1 MTRTLALTL
10 PWAAM
15 LALTATPAEAGGI
28 VAAIGAFFAS
38 GSIVVQVIGR
48 ILVSIAA
55 SALMRALAPKPRTP
69 GIRTEVTQNGGVNP
83 CSFILMRYA
92 TAGQR
97 VCPPMS
103 HGSSG
108 DTPNAYLTE
117 VIELGDIP
125 GQALHRVMIN
135 DQYVTLGATAHP
147 DYGFPVLGELNG
159 VAWVKYYDGT
169 QTDADPMLLA
179 KYGSYPERPW
189 TSDMIGRGLCYA
201 ILTCKFS
208 RKKWNAMPRFRFEV
222 GGIPLYDPRKDSTVG
237 GSGPHRWNDK
247 ATWEPTTNPVVAIYN
262 ILRGIALPDG
272 SVWGGGIPAV
282 DLPLGS
288 WFAAMNECDVLVGDG
303 LSGTEPQ
310 YRAGFEVGVDE
321 EPADIIDE
329 LLKACSGQ
337 ISEVGGIWKIRV
349 GGPGV
354 PVLSITDGDILTSS
368 PEDLTPFP
376 GFTAS
381 FNGIHATY
389 PEPAMLWEPKEAPP
403 LYNPAWEEADQGQ
416 RLVANLGLPAVPY
429 GVQVRRLMAAYIAEE
444 RRFLRHGQS
453 LPPDAAVLEPL
464 DAISWTSAQNGY
476 SAKVFEVSEVA
487 DDLWTCRQTVALRE
501 RDPAD
506 YVSSNPAPPEVP
518 SLAVVIPSARVVP
531 GFSVT
536 GTSITDATAAPRR
549 PALKLS
555 WEPDLP
561 DVRAI
566 AYEVRLTATGVVV
579 ASGSTDNVAAGEL
592 VVSEGI
598 LADTAYQARVLP
610 VLDFDAD
617 WTDWVGATS
626 PITLITSSDLAF
638 GAVTDQLLSFLQWPT
653 GSAAAFSAISNNSNI
668 NQLDVGAPDS
678 FWIVTAGFEISRTAG
693 SGGAFNVQFQEER
706 YIGAF
711 GGGSVT
717 LHTWNVMT
725 DGEPSGPP
733 GPDPDG
739 GGWWPRW
746 HVVIRGGAF
755 SLLRYR
761 LFVTKT
767 SNPTGKI
774 RNVQI
779 RASRIIR

>member
-1 MTRTLALTL
+1 MIRVLALTL
-10 PWAAM
+10 PWAVF

-38 GSIVVQVIGR
+38 SSIVVQVIGR

-135 DQYVTLGATAHP
+135 DQYVTLGTTPHP
-147 DYGFPVLGELNG
+147 DYGLPVLGELSG

-169 QTDADPMLLA
+169 QTAADPMLLA

-222 GGIPLYDPRKDSTVG
+222 GGIPLYDPRKDTTVG
-237 GSGPHRWNDK
+237 GSCAHRWTNK

-262 ILRGIALPDG
+262 VLRGIELPDG
-272 SVWGGGIPAV
+272 SVWGGGIPAE
-282 DLPLGS
+282 DLPLAT
-288 WFAAMNECDVLVGDG
+288 WFAAMNECDVLVPDG
-303 LSGTEPQ
+303 VSGTEPQ
-310 YRAGFEVGVDE
+310 YRAGFEVTVDD

-368 PEDLTPFP
+368 PQDLTPFP

-403 LYNPAWEEADQGQ
+403 LYNPTWEAADQGQ
-416 RLVANLGLPAVPY
+416 RLVADLGLPAVPY
-429 GVQVRRLMAAYIAEE
+429 GAQVRRLMAAYIAEE

-464 DAISWTSAQNGY
+464 DAITWTSAQNGY

-506 YVSSNPAPPEVP
+506 YVSANPAPPEVA
-518 SLAVVIPSARVVP
+518 SIAVVIPPTREVAN
-531 GFSVT
+531 FAVT
-536 GTSITDATAAPRR
+536 GVSITDAAAVARR

-555 WEPDLP
+555 WEPDQP
-561 DVRAI
+561 DVQAI
-566 AYEVRLTATGVVV
+566 VYEVRLNATGVVV
-579 ASGSTDNVAAGEL
+579 ASGSSDNVAAGEL
-592 VVSEGI
+592 LVSEGVI
-598 LADTAYQARVLP
+598 ADTAYEARVLP
-610 VLDFDAD
+610 VLDREAD
-617 WTDWVGATS
+617 WTAWASATS
-626 PITLITSSDLAF
+626 PATLINTPDIADFAVTEQLQTIALGPFTRGSAPSGTVLALLDMGGIPPGQIWRRGAHFFARTNNFSAPVSIELQRRRRILGGGFDAWTATQTWTIDKTSWDLFADSGNLAGTYDDFEYRVVAASVPATLPSGFEYLSDLYLTVAR
-638 GAVTDQLLSFLQWPT
+638 A
-653 GSAAAFSAISNNSNI
+653 
-668 NQLDVGAPDS
+668 
-678 FWIVTAGFEISRTAG
+678 
-693 SGGAFNVQFQEER
+693 
-706 YIGAF
+706 
-711 GGGSVT
+711 
-717 LHTWNVMT
+717 
-725 DGEPSGPP
+725 
-733 GPDPDG
+733 
-739 GGWWPRW
+739 
-746 HVVIRGGAF
+746 
-755 SLLRYR
+755 
-761 LFVTKT
+761 TK
-767 SNPTGKI
+767 
-774 RNVQI
+774 
-779 RASRIIR
+779 